1 MTTKDNRLYSNYASP
16 PGNFLQE
23 ETEFRG
29 ISAAELA
36 ELCGE
41 PVESIEQV
49 FRGSREITPELAAKL
64 EKAVVGSKASFWRNL
79 EEDYQETLERTGE
92 SRPS

>member
-41 PVESIEQV
+41 PRWTTLGQV
-49 FRGSREITPELAAKL
+49 FRGSREINTPELAAKP
-64 EKAVVGSKASFWRNL
+64 
-79 EEDYQETLERTGE
+79 GE
-92 SRPS
+92 GRGGK